1 MTTMTI
7 GLEEEGLLDA
17 QIRARRAQSA
27 LTIARYVARFGAIFV
42 ILLATVGLLS
52 REYGRFLILVV
63 ANTLLVVG
71 AALYSRF
78 HRRGQVTIGIQVFL
92 LSMLLAVAVSVLA
105 VPEVILPVT
114 IGYILIVIL
123 CYLLLGHRD
132 ARWLTGVS
140 ILAFTLDVI
149 LIEAMDFRW
158 FIPLGETTGAGI
170 GALFGVL
177 ALVTIALFIRQIIAD
192 QEEFLLQS
200 KRANLQIEKHA
211 AVEKELR
218 EHLQAVAKEYVE
230 YMAQVGQGDLVVRL
244 ALSENGQGAEDPL
257 IALGHNLNQMVA
269 SLHGM
274 SLGIREAA
282 SGLST
287 AAAEILASTTQQASG
302 ASEQSAA
309 ISQTT
314 TTVEE
319 VKAIAEQ
326 SVEWARQ
333 VMDMSER
340 TVEVSYSGKDAVAET
355 IVGMGQIRERVEG
368 IAENIVALLAQAQ
381 RIGEIIATVDEIA
394 AQSNVLALNASVEAA
409 RAGEYGK
416 GFAVV
421 AVEVRNLARQ
431 SQQATEQVRGILSEV
446 QKGIGAAVTATEEG
460 TKVVEEGVRLVEQA
474 QEVITRLGTVI
485 EESAQVARQMAAGGR
500 QQVSGVGQIAMS
512 MQNINQATVQNL
524 ASTRQ
529 AEKAASD
536 LNDLA
541 RSLTET
547 VEQYRL

>member
-1 MTTMTI
+1 MTTATV
-7 GLEEEGLLDA
+7 GPEEEKLLDTHLYS
-17 QIRARRAQSA
+17 RRAQFA
-27 LTIARYVARFGAIFV
+27 LIAARYVALADAVLV
-42 ILLATVGLLS
+42 ILLVITWLFLRQYLQLLIIAGIS
-52 REYGRFLILVV
+52 TPLVV
-63 ANTLLVVG
+63 VAW
-71 AALYSRF
+71 LYPRF
-78 HRRGQVTIGIQVFL
+78 HRRDQVRVGLYVFFTTLLFSLFVPFL
-92 LSMLLAVAVSVLA
+92 LIPEIILTTAIGCVLILILGNLVLEDKDRLRLTVVCVLGFAVDTILQRL
-105 VPEVILPVT
+105 LPVT
-114 IGYILIVIL
+114 WFPSLGQTYGGIVTI
-123 CYLLLGHRD
+123 
-132 ARWLTGVS
+132 
-140 ILAFTLDVI
+140 
-149 LIEAMDFRW
+149 
-158 FIPLGETTGAGI
+158 
-170 GALFGVL
+170 LFGSSSLVIAAIIVRSVL
-177 ALVTIALFIRQIIAD
+177 LEQENLFRQS
-192 QEEFLLQS
+192 Q
-200 KRANLQIEKHA
+200 RANLEIERRA

>member
-1 MTTMTI
+1 MTTMTVE
-7 GLEEEGLLDA
+7 LEEERLLDT
-17 QIRARRAQSA
+17 QIYARRAQSA
-27 LTIARYVARFGAIFV
+27 LTITRYVARAGTIFV
-42 ILLATVGLLS
+42 VLLAILGLVS
-52 REYGRFLILVV
+52 QEYGRFLVLVV

-71 AALYSRF
+71 GALYSRF
-78 HRRGQVTIGIQVFL
+78 HRQDQVRIGVHVFL
-92 LSMLLAVAVSVLA
+92 FSMLFAVAVSVLA
-105 VPEVILPVT
+105 LPEVILPVT
-114 IGYILIVIL
+114 IGYFLIIVF
-123 CYLLLGHRD
+123 CFLLLGPKD
-132 ARWLTGVS
+132 GRWPAGASVF
-140 ILAFTLDVI
+140 AFTLDAVLVYAVNI
-149 LIEAMDFRW
+149 RW
-158 FIPLGETTGAGI
+158 FAPLGETI
-170 GALFGVL
+170 GASIGVFFGAL

-192 QEEFLLQS
+192 QEEFLRQS
-200 KRANLQIEKHA
+200 KLANMQIEKQA
-211 AVEKELR
+211 TVEKELR

-230 YMAQVGQGDLVVRL
+230 YMTQVGQGDLVVRL
-244 ALSENGQGAEDPL
+244 TLSENGRGAEDPL

-269 SLHGM
+269 NLHGM
-274 SLGIREAA
+274 SLRVQEAA

-333 VMDMSER
+333 VMGMSER
-340 TVEVSYSGKDAVAET
+340 TVEVSYSGQDAIAET

-368 IAENIVALLAQAQ
+368 IAENIVALLTQAQ
-381 RIGEIIATVDEIA
+381 RIGEIITTVDEIA

-446 QKGIGAAVTATEEG
+446 QKGIVAAVTATEEG

>member
-1 MTTMTI
+1 MTTTAI
-7 GLEEEGLLDA
+7 GAEEEKLLNT
-17 QIRARRAQSA
+17 QIVARRAQFA
-27 LTIARYVARFGAIFV
+27 LGTSRLVGKLGPVFVVLTAILWWFFREYPQ
-42 ILLATVGLLS
+42 LLAIP
-52 REYGRFLILVV
+52 IL
-63 ANTLLVVG
+63 TLLPTTS
-71 AALYSRF
+71 ARLYPVF
-78 HRRGQVTIGIQVFL
+78 HGRGQVRIGIVLLLVSTLFNLFVIFPLIPEIMLSLTILYVFL
-92 LSMLLAVAVSVLA
+92 IMLA
-105 VPEVILPVT
+105 
-114 IGYILIVIL
+114 YQ
-123 CYLLLGHRD
+123 LLD
-132 ARWLTGVS
+132 ARDGHWLAGAC
-140 ILAFTLDVI
+140 ILAFGINIVVTGVWQPSW
-149 LIEAMDFRW
+149 RS
-158 FIPLGETTGAGI
+158 PLGETT
-170 GALFGVL
+170 
-177 ALVTIALFIRQIIAD
+177 ALVTSAFMGTSIMLGITLIIRQLMME
-192 QEEFLLQS
+192 QETLFRRSQL
-200 KRANLQIEKHA
+200 ANLEIEKHA
-211 AVEKELR
+211 AVEENLR
-218 EHLQAVAKEYVE
+218 KHLQTVAQEYVE
-230 YMAQVGQGDLVVRL
+230 YMTQVGQGDLAVRL
-244 ALSENGQGAEDPL
+244 TLSENGQGAEDPL
-257 IALGHNLNQMVA
+257 IALGHNLNQMVT

-274 SLGIREAA
+274 SLRIREAA

-474 QEVITRLGTVI
+474 QEVIARLGKVI
-485 EESAQVARQMAAGGR
+485 EESTQVARQMAAGGR
-500 QQVSGVGQIAMS
+500 QQVSGVEQIAMS